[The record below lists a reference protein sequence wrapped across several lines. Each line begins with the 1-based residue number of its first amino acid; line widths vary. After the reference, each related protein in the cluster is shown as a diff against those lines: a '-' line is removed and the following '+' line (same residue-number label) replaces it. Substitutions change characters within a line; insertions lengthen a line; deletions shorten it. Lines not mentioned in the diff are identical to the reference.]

1 MQGMY
6 EQLGETREWIQAQTD
21 LVPSV
26 GVVLGSGL
34 GGLVGHLQVEREI
47 SYQDIPHFPV
57 STVAGHAGKLVFGS
71 LGSTRIV
78 AMQGRL
84 HYYEGHPMRSLAYPI
99 ALMKMLGVK
108 TLVVSNAAGGM
119 NPAFEPGDLMVI
131 TDHINLFG
139 DNPLIGLN
147 DERLGPRFP
156 DMTEVYSRGL
166 IDLAEDRARALGVS
180 LKRGVYVGL
189 SGPAYETAAEI
200 RYMQSIGGDAVGMST
215 VPEAMTARYL
225 GLDVL
230 GISCITNM
238 STGLATEKHSHQE
251 VLKTAQAAA
260 ERFCKLVANVVR
272 ALGDEQDGTSF

>member
-1 MQGMY
+1 MQGLY
-6 EQLGETREWIQAQTD
+6 DQLEETRGWVQGKTD
-21 LVPSV
+21 MTPSV

-34 GGLVGHLQVEREI
+34 GGLVEYLQVETVI
-47 SYQDIPHFPV
+47 DYQDIPHFPV
-57 STVAGHAGKLVFGS
+57 STVADHAGKLVFGS

-84 HYYEGHPMRSLAYPI
+84 HYYEGHAMRSLAYPI
-99 ALMKMLGVK
+99 ALMKMMGVT
-108 TLVVSNAAGGM
+108 TLMVSNAAGGM
-119 NPAFEPGDLMVI
+119 NPSFVPGDLMAI
-131 TDHINLFG
+131 TDHINLFP

-156 DMTEVYSRGL
+156 DMTKLYSPSL
-166 IDLAEDRARALGVS
+166 IALAEKSAEAQGFS

-200 RYMQSIGGDAVGMST
+200 RFMQSIGGDAVGMST

-238 STGLATEKHSHQE
+238 ATGLAKEKHSHQE
-251 VLKTAQAAA
+251 VLKTAQGATD
-260 ERFCKLVANVVR
+260 RFCRLVADVLR
-272 ALGDEQDGTSF
+272 ELGD